1 MRQFNVHLV
10 YHSRFGFLL
19 DTEEEMEERDED
31 EDEDEDDDEEE
42 REREK
47 SIVDGNGKRKRVKRF
62 NDVVVLSSFPRYMTK
77 GILSKETTVIH
88 Q

>member
-10 YHSRFGFLL
+10 NHSRFGFLL

-31 EDEDEDDDEEE
+31 EKEE

-47 SIVDGNGKRKRVKRF
+47 SIVDRNGKRR
-62 NDVVVLSSFPRYMTK
+62 
-77 GILSKETTVIH
+77 KE
-88 Q
+88 

>member
-1 MRQFNVHLV
+1 MRQFHVHLV

-31 EDEDEDDDEEE
+31 EDEEE
-42 REREK
+42 RRRGREK
-47 SIVDGNGKRKRVKRF
+47 RVILIAMEKEKKSKRF
-62 NDVVVLSSFPRYMTK
+62 NDAVVLSSFPRYMTK

>member
-10 YHSRFGFLL
+10 NHSRFGFLL

-31 EDEDEDDDEEE
+31 EKEE

-47 SIVDGNGKRKRVKRF
+47 SIVDRNGKRK
-62 NDVVVLSSFPRYMTK
+62 
-77 GILSKETTVIH
+77 KE
-88 Q
+88 

>member
-10 YHSRFGFLL
+10 NHSRFGFLL

-31 EDEDEDDDEEE
+31 EKEE

-47 SIVDGNGKRKRVKRF
+47 SIVDRNGRR
-62 NDVVVLSSFPRYMTK
+62 
-77 GILSKETTVIH
+77 
-88 Q
+88 

>member
-10 YHSRFGFLL
+10 NHSRFGFLL

-31 EDEDEDDDEEE
+31 EKEE

-47 SIVDGNGKRKRVKRF
+47 SIVDRNGRRKKRVKRF
-62 NDVVVLSSFPRYMTK
+62 NDAVVLSSFPRYMTK

>member
-10 YHSRFGFLL
+10 NHSRFGFLL

-31 EDEDEDDDEEE
+31 EKEE

-47 SIVDGNGKRKRVKRF
+47 SIVDRNGRRKKRVKRF
-62 NDVVVLSSFPRYMTK
+62 NDTVVLSSFPRYMTK
-77 GILSKETTVIH
+77 GILSKETIVIH